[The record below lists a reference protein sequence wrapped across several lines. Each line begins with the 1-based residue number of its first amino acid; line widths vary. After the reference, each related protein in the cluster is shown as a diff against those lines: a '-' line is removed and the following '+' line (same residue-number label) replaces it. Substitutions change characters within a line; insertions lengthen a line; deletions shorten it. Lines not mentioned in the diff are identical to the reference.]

1 MNTEFGIFIVED
13 KTLTRLALEIMI
25 KNNGFAFIGSEPTAE
40 KAYELISENKSK
52 VDLVL
57 VDINLAG
64 ENDGFWLGK
73 KLKDLEIPFVI
84 ITAYNDS
91 KTLQGIIRSGAETHI
106 MKPFVETNVITN
118 IKLILE
124 KYAKKDEEPD
134 FIYIKSN
141 RNKIKIDLKKVHFVK
156 SEGNYIILF
165 YDDQNYILRN
175 SIPKF
180 LEENTRDYLVRTH
193 RRYIINLS
201 RIDQFNSK
209 EIVIK
214 DEIIP
219 ISGSF
224 KDHFNSRWSEIE
236 KSNR

>member
-1 MNTEFGIFIVED
+1 MSTEFGIFIVED

-25 KNNGFAFIGSEPTAE
+25 KNNGFSLVGAEPTAE
-40 KAYELISENKSK
+40 KAHELISEKKTQVN
-52 VDLVL
+52 LVL

-64 ENDGFWLGK
+64 EKDGFWLGQR
-73 KLKDLEIPFVI
+73 LKELEIPFVI
-84 ITAYNDS
+84 ITAYNDP
-91 KTLQGIIRSGAETHI
+91 KTLQGIIQSGAETHI
-106 MKPFVETNVITN
+106 MKPFLETNVITN

-124 KYAKKDEEPD
+124 KYAKTDEEPD

-141 RNKIKIDLKKVHFVK
+141 RSNIKIDLKQVHFIK

-165 YDDQNYILRN
+165 SDDQNYILRN

-180 LEENTRDYLVRTH
+180 LEENSRDYLVRTH
-193 RRYIINLS
+193 RRYIINLN
-201 RIDQFNSK
+201 RVDQFNTK

-224 KDHFNSRWSEIE
+224 KDHFNNRWSETE
-236 KSNR
+236 KSKR